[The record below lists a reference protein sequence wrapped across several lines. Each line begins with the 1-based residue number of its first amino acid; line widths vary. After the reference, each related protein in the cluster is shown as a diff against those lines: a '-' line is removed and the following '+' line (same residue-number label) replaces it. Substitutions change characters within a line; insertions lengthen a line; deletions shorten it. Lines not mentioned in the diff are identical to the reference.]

1 MAEPSELNETDVT
14 LCQVYEI
21 VAIINGISSNLAVFI
36 NTAKLEEI
44 PLIIGMLME

>member
-21 VAIINGISSNLAVFI
+21 VAIINGISSNLAEKRYNV
-36 NTAKLEEI
+36 
-44 PLIIGMLME
+44 IIVGMLME